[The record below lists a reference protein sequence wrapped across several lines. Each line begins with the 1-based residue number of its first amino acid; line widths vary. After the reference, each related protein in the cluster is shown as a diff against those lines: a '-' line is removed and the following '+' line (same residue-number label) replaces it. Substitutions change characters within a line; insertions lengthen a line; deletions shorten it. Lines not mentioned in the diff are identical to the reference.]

1 MKKVGKITPS
11 MLFIF
16 CEREDPIQ
24 KGGDESEPNTFGDLS
39 SKEI

>member
-1 MKKVGKITPS
+1 MTEALV
-11 MLFIF
+11 FIF
-16 CEREDPIQ
+16 CEREDPIR